1 MLFTCTRCGY
11 QMCDDHYIA
20 YKMPDGLVC
29 YDCLTEKEKKSM
41 PNAKKWQEDEPGERV
56 VEINI
61 MGERNES

>member
-1 MLFTCTRCGY
+1 
-11 QMCDDHYIA
+11 MCDDHYIA